1 MNEAIIA
8 LIGSVFYCIVIGI
21 PVAQILHRTGFSRW
35 LALLVL
41 VPMLNVV
48 GLWLFAFGSWRAE
61 FVTEKSERERN
72 RERDNWSDAEK
83 EAFRAAMN
91 KPRS

>member
-1 MNEAIIA
+1 
-8 LIGSVFYCIVIGI
+8 VFYYVVIGI

-41 VPMLNVV
+41 VPLLNLVA
-48 GLWLFAFGSWRAE
+48 LWIFAFGSWRAE